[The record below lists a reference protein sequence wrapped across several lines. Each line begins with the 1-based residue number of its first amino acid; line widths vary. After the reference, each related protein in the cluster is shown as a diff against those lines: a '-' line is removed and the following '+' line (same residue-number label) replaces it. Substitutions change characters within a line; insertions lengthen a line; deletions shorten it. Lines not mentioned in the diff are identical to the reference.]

1 MNTFSRVQGD
11 ESDISF
17 GDEDMQRPVDETDDD
32 PSFAPDEVAVKQ
44 EQEDEDE
51 DLYVAGEHDMDDEA
65 TESGRSDDEFAS
77 EMEDELDH
85 TPKRGSYIYYCAL
98 VQALFVPF

>member
-1 MNTFSRVQGD
+1 MNTFTRVQGD

-32 PSFAPDEVAVKQ
+32 PSFALDEVAVKQ
-44 EQEDEDE
+44 EQEDEDD
-51 DLYVAGEHDMDDEA
+51 DLYVTGEHEMDDEA
-65 TESGRSDDEFAS
+65 TESGRSDEFAS

-85 TPKRGSYIYYCAL
+85 APKRGSYMTYIYVHSC
-98 VQALFVPF
+98 PSIR